1 VTNTCR
7 HQKPFWVGLVMRGS
21 FLAAMMALVGGAATP
36 AFATD
41 VQVLGL
47 FNNTA
52 VLAVDGA
59 QQTVKA
65 GQQKG
70 GVLLVSANPREAVVE
85 INGERRT
92 LSLSDRISSHYEVAP
107 KASVS
112 ILLDTHGRYE
122 TSGAINGRQTR
133 VLVDTGATSIAM
145 NSDHAAALGVDF
157 RRDGRPINVR
167 TASGIASAYSVNLR
181 SVNIGGIEVHNVQA
195 AVIEGGFPQEILLG
209 MTYLSKVSMRHD
221 SSILY
226 LEQKI

>member
-1 VTNTCR
+1 
-7 HQKPFWVGLVMRGS
+7 MRGVVV
-21 FLAAMMALVGGAATP
+21 AVAMALVGSFATP
-36 AFATD
+36 VLAVD

-52 VLAVDGA
+52 VLSVDGS
-59 QQTVKA
+59 QTTIKA
-65 GQQKG
+65 GQQKA
-70 GVLLVSANPREAVVE
+70 GVRLVSANTREAVVD
-85 INGERRT
+85 IDGERRT
-92 LSLSDRISSHYEVAP
+92 LTLSDRISSHYEAAP
-107 KASVS
+107 KASIS
-112 ILLDTHGRYE
+112 IPLDPQGRYLAN
-122 TSGAINGRQTR
+122 GAINGRQTR

-145 NSDHAAALGVDF
+145 NSAHAAALGVDF

-167 TASGIASAYSVNLR
+167 TASGIANAYAVNLR
-181 SVNIGGIEVHNVQA
+181 SVNVGGIEVHNVQA

>member
-1 VTNTCR
+1 
-7 HQKPFWVGLVMRGS
+7 MRGL
-21 FLAAMMALVGGAATP
+21 FLAATMVLVGGTAMP

-52 VLAVDGA
+52 VLSVDGS
-59 QQTVKA
+59 QTTIKA

-70 GVLLVSANPREAVVE
+70 GVLLVSANPHEAVMDVD
-85 INGERRT
+85 GKRRT
-92 LSLSDRISSHYEVAP
+92 LTLSDRISSRYEAAE

-112 ILLDTHGRYE
+112 IPLDPHGRYQ
-122 TSGAINGRQTR
+122 TNGAINGRQAR

-145 NSDHAAALGVDF
+145 NSAHAAALGVDF
-157 RRDGRPINVR
+157 RREGRPISVQ
-167 TASGIASAYSVNLR
+167 TASGIATAYAVNLR
-181 SVNIGGIEVHNVQA
+181 SVNVGGIEVHNVQA
-195 AVIEGGFPQEILLG
+195 AVIEGGFPQDILLG